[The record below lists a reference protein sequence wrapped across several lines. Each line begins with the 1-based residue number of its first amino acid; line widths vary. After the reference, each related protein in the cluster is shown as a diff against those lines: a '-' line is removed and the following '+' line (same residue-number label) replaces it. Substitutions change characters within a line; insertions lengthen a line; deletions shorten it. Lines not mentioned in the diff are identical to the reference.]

1 MSLPDPTVDLGWS
14 DFAGSIQSHFQK
26 NTLKHPQVL
35 CVKETAS
42 STTPERT
49 FTYQQIYE
57 ASNLLAHYLH
67 DAGITHGDVVM
78 VYAFRGVELVPA
90 IMGVLVRHSFFQRI
104 FMRELLCRRIT
115 N

>member
-1 MSLPDPTVDLGWS
+1 MAIPDPAVDLGWS

-26 NTLKHPQVL
+26 NTEKDPRRL
-35 CVKETAS
+35 CVRETAS

-49 FTYQQIYE
+49 FNYQQIYE

-90 IMGVLVRHSFFQRI
+90 IMGVLVWHLFPLVSFSS
-104 FMRELLCRRIT
+104 
-115 N
+115 